1 MPAWQGYHKR
11 SNLFY
16 HMCLVYG
23 DQLFPPSLRLEKASF
38 QEPTAGGKQGWNSV
52 VQPQPSLPCY
62 TLPTEI
68 NRDVRVKASSIRRH
82 FFLF

>member
-1 MPAWQGYHKR
+1 MPAWQKIKP
-11 SNLFY
+11 FY

-38 QEPTAGGKQGWNSV
+38 REPKACGKQGWNSV

-68 NRDVRVKASSIRRH
+68 NRDVRVKASSIRLH